1 MTEANLTFDLT
12 LSDIEEFMHDAKKDI
27 ENNMRKESP
36 LNIQKQYERLMSEF
50 QSVAAKVML
59 EYRAGKKLAF
69 MLGN

>member
-1 MTEANLTFDLT
+1 
-12 LSDIEEFMHDAKKDI
+12 MHDAKKDI